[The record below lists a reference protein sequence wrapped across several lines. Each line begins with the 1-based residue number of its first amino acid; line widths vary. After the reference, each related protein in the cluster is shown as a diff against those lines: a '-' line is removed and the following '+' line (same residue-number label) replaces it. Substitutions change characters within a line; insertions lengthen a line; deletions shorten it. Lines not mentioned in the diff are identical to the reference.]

1 MAVLYFMRHGQA
13 SFGASDYDNLSAL
26 GQQQAAYSGRFL
38 REQGVV
44 PNRVI
49 SGSMRRQR
57 DTLNTLIESLGT
69 ALVPEVDARWNEF
82 DHSDVIDA
90 YAPVYGSTLREALAQ
105 NDEREKTFQR
115 YFVGA
120 MTRWVESQHNDDYNE
135 SWASFQARVHDQ
147 FDALCGDLQLGE
159 RVLIVTSGGPIS
171 LILQKLLNLDAQTAL
186 HLNWRLVN
194 TGITKVAVSSRG
206 AELVS
211 MNEHLHFS
219 GAHRHLLSA
228 R

>member
-1 MAVLYFMRHGQA
+1 VAVLYFMRHGQA
-13 SFGASDYDNLSAL
+13 SFGAEDYDNLSAL
-26 GQQQAAYSGRFL
+26 GQQQAAFSGRFL
-38 REQGVV
+38 REQGVF
-44 PNRVI
+44 PDRVI

-57 DTLNTLIESLGT
+57 DTLSTLVESMGLDV
-69 ALVPEVDARWNEF
+69 VPEIDDRWNEF
-82 DHSDVIDA
+82 DHTDVIEA
-90 YAPVYGSTLREALAQ
+90 YARAQGSKLR
-105 NDEREKTFQR
+105 DELSAAEDREKTFQR

-120 MTRWVESQHNDDYNE
+120 MTRWVESGNDHDYHE
-135 SWASFQARVHDQ
+135 SWASFQARIHGQ
-147 FDALCGDLQLGE
+147 FDTLCGDLKVGE
-159 RVLIVTSGGPIS
+159 RILIVTSGGPIS
-171 LILQKLLNLDAQTAL
+171 LILQKLLNLDAETAL

-194 TGITKVAVSSRG
+194 TGITKVAVNSRG

>member
-13 SFGASDYDNLSAL
+13 SFGADDYDKLSEL
-26 GQQQAAYSGRFL
+26 GQRQAAFSGQFL
-38 REQGVV
+38 REQGVT
-44 PNRVI
+44 PDRII

-57 DTLNTLIESLGT
+57 ETVS
-69 ALVPEVDARWNEF
+69 ALLDNLDKQPEPLVDERWNEF

-90 YAPVYGSTLREALAQ
+90 FAPVHGSTLREALAQ
-105 NDEREKTFQR
+105 SDEREKTFQH

-120 MTRWVESQHNDDYNE
+120 MTRWVESQYNSDYKE
-135 SWASFQARVHDQ
+135 SWSAFQARIHGQ
-147 FDALCGDLQLGE
+147 FDELCGDLRVGE
-159 RVLIVTSGGPIS
+159 RILIVTSGGPIS
-171 LILQKLLNLDAQTAL
+171 LILQKLLNLDAETAL

-194 TGITKVAVSSRG
+194 AGITKVAVSSRG

-219 GAHRHLLSA
+219 GSNRHLLSA